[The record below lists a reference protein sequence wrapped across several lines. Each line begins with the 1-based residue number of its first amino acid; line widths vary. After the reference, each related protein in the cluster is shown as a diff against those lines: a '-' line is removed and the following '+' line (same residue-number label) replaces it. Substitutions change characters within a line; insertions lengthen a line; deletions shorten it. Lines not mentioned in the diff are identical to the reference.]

1 MHKQKAIITTTT
13 TTTKKATK
21 EQFLPVISLESLFH
35 FFFLFE
41 ADELCVLK
49 SANAAL
55 LPKINK

>member
-35 FFFLFE
+35 FFLFE
-41 ADELCVLK
+41 AGELCVLK